1 MQKITSTLA
10 LLLILLLLVS
20 CIKKPEVMAQSDE
33 AITFDIESLELNK
46 GQKWVVTFE
55 MKPYIMESESL
66 IEEFIINKSIDYKE
80 LVSQLRDRKSDLVTN
95 CNMQCRGHDELHK
108 WLVPYIY
115 LIEELDDSNDSEKS
129 KKIVLELK
137 RAFEVYHQYFQ

>member
-1 MQKITSTLA
+1 MQKIMTSFIFILA
-10 LLLILLLLVS
+10 LLLSVN
-20 CIKKPEVMAQSDE
+20 CTKKQEVLAQTDE
-33 AITFDIESLELNK
+33 TITFDMEPLELNM

-55 MKPYIMESESL
+55 MKPYLLESESL
-66 IEEFIINKSIDYKE
+66 VDEFIINQSTDYKE
-80 LVSQLRDRKSDLVTN
+80 LVSQLRERKSDLVSN

-115 LIEELDDSNDSEKS
+115 LMEELADSEDPVRS
-129 KKIVLELK
+129 KQIVSELK